1 MFPIFKN
8 KKFYDL
14 ITGKIVTIIDQ
25 FEDVAVLEGKQRL
38 NINKLLDKSLYEEYI
53 DPNTFFTSGSL
64 QVLADKIKSIPN
76 DVLSSIKEEE
86 SESIVMP
93 YDPEEEK
100 RLILEKARAVNP
112 ANSMVNQMEKFRGIL
127 DDESVSELPVKSVTS
142 SETRTQL
149 PVTSPEQNENS
160 QQSTFEKVDLIVR
173 NVEDDPIVKLFKNV
187 KRKQDFSFSFTVEN
201 KIPRPD
207 FIEMMEDSYEY
218 SLIDFLAEEF
228 TQNILSD
235 SESIKEKIKSELTEL
250 VYNRDKKLTQTD
262 HRIETKIITKK
273 PKSVKNKKED
283 DSSVVH

>member
-160 QQSTFEKVDLIVR
+160 QQSTFEKVDLIER